1 MAQYYA
7 ILTLASILAL
17 SGCLQLRPDC
27 SQLGQYAMPSDEHR
41 MVLFSGVEHLA
52 PRKDVGLKVVY
63 ECALEGMAGLI
74 LQNPGK
80 PLTCPQSLGIYPLI
94 FETDDSHDVNAAN
107 RMALET
113 WKNYVPY
120 VRKCFDLAMYM

>member
-52 PRKDVGLKVVY
+52 PRKDVGLKVVSFVKQNKQERLFFGLAELRTYFLKVY

-94 FETDDSHDVNAAN
+94 FET
-107 RMALET
+107 
-113 WKNYVPY
+113 
-120 VRKCFDLAMYM
+120 